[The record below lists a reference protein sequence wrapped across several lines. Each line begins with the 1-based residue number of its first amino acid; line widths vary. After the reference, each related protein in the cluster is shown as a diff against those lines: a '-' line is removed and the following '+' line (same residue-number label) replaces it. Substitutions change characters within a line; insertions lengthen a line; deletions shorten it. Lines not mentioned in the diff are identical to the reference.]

1 MQATDSD
8 IETCVVAG
16 LKNGDRKMYNQIF
29 DQYYSRIRY
38 FAYKLTGS
46 QEDSEDVTL
55 ESFAKL
61 FAKNT
66 DFNTVA
72 SIQAFLYIA
81 TRNACFNLL
90 KYQHKVRAGNKEV
103 LHLAGGESDPD
114 PDPAIVESE
123 LIRMLYE
130 AIESLPPER
139 KKVFKLLYIDGLKIA
154 EVAAQLNI
162 SPHTV
167 KSHRAKAIIALRKT
181 VPGRQ
186 LVVLWLLW
194 RGL

>member
-1 MQATDSD
+1 MRATDSD
-8 IETCVVAG
+8 IETHVIVG
-16 LKNGDRKMYNQIF
+16 LKKGDRKVYNQIF
-29 DQYYSRIRY
+29 DRYYSRVRY
-38 FAYKLTGS
+38 FAFKLTGS

-66 DFNTVA
+66 DFDSMA
-72 SIQAFLYIA
+72 SVQAFLYIA

-90 KYQHKVRAGNKEV
+90 KQQQKVRAGNKEV
-103 LHLAGGESDPD
+103 LHLAGGEGEHD
-114 PDPAIVESE
+114 PDPAVVESE
-123 LIRMLYE
+123 LIHLLYQ

-139 KKVFKLLYIDGLKIA
+139 QKVFKLLYIDGLKIA
-154 EVAAQLNI
+154 EVAARLNI
-162 SPHTV
+162 SPNTV
-167 KSHRAKAIIALRKT
+167 KSHRAKAIIALRKR

-194 RGL
+194 RGV